1 LVFALVANA
10 LFLAVEIVGGFAF
23 GSLALLADA
32 AHMAADV
39 VVLGVAYAAL
49 RITQRPP
56 TERHT
61 FGFGRTEVLV
71 AQGNGLLLFAGAI
84 VVVVEAIRRFGSPHE
99 VSAGGVVV
107 VGAIGLIVNVASA
120 AALFRHAHGNMN
132 MRGAFWHLFT
142 DALGSLGVIVAGI
155 GVALF
160 NADWLDPAASIVIA
174 VLVIA
179 AAWQLLRDAGRV
191 LLEGVPAD
199 LDVATVRDALCS
211 EAGVEE
217 VHHLHLWTSGSEQAA
232 LSAHVVLGGP
242 LSLHDAQLRAG
253 ELKRMLATKFGIEHS
268 TLEVECHACLDD
280 EAHEHRATA
289 ERPDAAHPDPV
300 QPDVLA

>member
-1 LVFALVANA
+1 VFALVANA
-10 LFLAVEIVGGFAF
+10 VFLAVEVAGGFAF

-32 AHMAADV
+32 AHMATDV
-39 VVLGVAYAAL
+39 VVLSVAYAAL

-61 FGFGRTEVLV
+61 FGFARTEVLV

-84 VVVVEAIRRFGSPHE
+84 VVVVEAIRRFGSPHDL
-99 VSAGGVVV
+99 SAGGVVV

-120 AALFRHAHGNMN
+120 GALFRHAHGNMN
-132 MRGAFWHLFT
+132 LRGAFWHLFT
-142 DALGSLGVIVAGI
+142 DALGSVGVIVAGA
-155 GVALF
+155 GVAVF
-160 NADWLDPAASIVIA
+160 GAEWLDPAASIVIS

-191 LLEGVPAD
+191 LLEAVPAN
-199 LDVATVRDALCS
+199 LDVAAVRNALS
-211 EAGVEE
+211 SGPGVEA
-217 VHHLHLWTSGSEQAA
+217 VHHLHLWTTGSEQAA

-253 ELKRMLATKFGIEHS
+253 DLKRMLADEFGIEHA
-268 TLEVECHACLDD
+268 TLEVECHTCVED
-280 EAHEHRATA
+280 EAHEH
-289 ERPDAAHPDPV
+289 AH
-300 QPDVLA
+300 